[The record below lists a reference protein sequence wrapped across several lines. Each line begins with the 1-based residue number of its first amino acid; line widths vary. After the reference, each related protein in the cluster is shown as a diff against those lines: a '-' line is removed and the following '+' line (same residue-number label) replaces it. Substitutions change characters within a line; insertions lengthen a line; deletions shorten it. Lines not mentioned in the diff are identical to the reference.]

1 MKTND
6 AALGPVSFLGRL
18 SLTTKLAAV
27 IIAVNLIGLGAT
39 VWWLYQSAGQ
49 TLRQDAFAN
58 WSREVEQIGMV
69 AAGGVKWNVP
79 EAVEDAYKGYA
90 SSDDHDLV
98 QILVYNAA
106 GSEIAGWTRDGVDPA
121 GPHQAIEAV
130 MSSPPSETVVN
141 DMPLGDGQVTIVAPL
156 EADSEGNA
164 RGHIA
169 TVWSTEGL
177 AATSAGFGMQ
187 TLMVQGVSI
196 LLVVGLFLFA
206 LRAIVTRPLGDLT
219 ARIKRLDDGD
229 LETGVPHRAR
239 ADTVGV
245 VANALENFRISA
257 MEKREAE
264 AEAAR
269 QRAAFEA
276 ERERNETETVRT
288 AKARE
293 QAMETV
299 GDALRRLAQGD
310 LTVQIETID
319 SAFALLQD
327 DFNAAVKSLGE
338 TLSDISDATQ
348 SVSGSSGEIAKAADD
363 LSRRTEQQAASL
375 EETAAALD
383 QITQT
388 VRASAQRAEEA
399 DRMVVDATTGARNSR
414 AVVGDAITAMER
426 IETSSTQISQII
438 GVIDDIAFQTNL
450 LALNAGVEAAR
461 AGEAGK
467 GFAVVAQ
474 EVRELAQRSAA
485 AAKEIKELI
494 RKSGE
499 EVGMGVAHV
508 NKTGASLEQIERH
521 VHMIKDHIA
530 AIVTSA
536 REQSAGLQ
544 EINTAVN
551 QMDQVT
557 QQNAAMVEQTN
568 AACVS
573 LEEQA
578 QSLRGLVGRFEMAG
592 RGSMVSQGYER
603 RAASASS
610 SAPVAR
616 RPSAPIPVRGNSAAG
631 VNRESPARALG
642 RKLAGAFGGGG
653 AAAAAATSTEDDGWT
668 EF

>member
-1 MKTND
+1 MKTIESNLD
-6 AALGPVSFLGRL
+6 HVGFLGRL

-49 TLRQDAFAN
+49 TLRQDAFSN

-90 SSDDHDLV
+90 TSDDHHLV
-98 QILVYNAA
+98 QILVFNAA
-106 GSEIAGWTRDGVDPA
+106 GTELAGWTREGVDPA
-121 GPHQAIEAV
+121 GPTQAIDEM

-141 DMPLGDGQVTIVAPL
+141 DVPLGDGQVTIIAPL
-156 EADSEGNA
+156 AVDSEGNA

-177 AATSAGFGMQ
+177 EATSAGFGMQ
-187 TLMVQGVSI
+187 TLAVQGVSI
-196 LLVVGLFLFA
+196 LVVVGLFLLS

-219 ARIKRLDDGD
+219 GRIKRLDEGD

-239 ADTVGV
+239 TDTVGV
-245 VANALENFRISA
+245 VANALETFRLSA
-257 MEKREAE
+257 MDKRQAE
-264 AEAAR
+264 AEAGR

-276 ERERNETETVRT
+276 ERERNETETVRA

-293 QAMETV
+293 EAMETV

-310 LTVQIETID
+310 LTVQIEHID
-319 SAFALLQD
+319 HAFSSLQE

-338 TLSDISDATQ
+338 TLSDITDATQ

-592 RGSMVSQGYER
+592 HGSVISQGYER
-603 RAASASS
+603 RAASAAS
-610 SAPVAR
+610 SAPVSR
-616 RPSAPIPVRGNSAAG
+616 RPTAPVPVRANSATVAT
-631 VNRESPARALG
+631 RESPARALG

-653 AAAAAATSTEDDGWT
+653 TAAAVATSTEDDGWT